1 MIGRIPANPV
11 VQLVYNTGSYPAA
24 AGEWRER

>member
-11 VQLVYNTGSYPAA
+11 VRLVYNTGSYPAGT
-24 AGEWRER
+24 GERRGR